1 MGTAETN
8 EASDGVQGVKPKA
21 GSQRHS
27 LQGTVGVGR
36 GTELPRSRA
45 GDGGLGRGTE
55 LLPSTCNSDRGP
67 RAKDIGPYLPI
78 AL

>member
-27 LQGTVGVGR
+27 LQGTVGAGR
-36 GTELPRSRA
+36 GTELSTPRA
-45 GDGGLGRGTE
+45 GDGGLGRGAE
-55 LLPSTCNSDRGP
+55 LLPRTCNSDRGP
-67 RAKDIGPYLPI
+67 RAKDTEPYLPI